1 MIELIDERE
10 VVRMEDLIVGEFYVL
25 DYSEVDPHS
34 RWIMNSSLQ
43 GTVIEYSGQKELVI
57 NGARIVGKM
66 YPYGKVFMLAN
77 PENGLSFDNGPDKIM
92 IKVGDEVIL
101 PYSKTKFIKL

>member
-1 MIELIDERE
+1 MIELIDKRE
-10 VVRMEDLIVGEFYVL
+10 IVRMEDLIVGEFYVL
-25 DYSEVDPHS
+25 DYSEVDPDS
-34 RWIMNSSLQ
+34 KWIMNSSLQ
-43 GTVIEYSGQKELVI
+43 GTVIEYSGHKNLVV
-57 NGARIVGKM
+57 NGVDLGKM

-92 IKVGDEVIL
+92 IKIGDEVIL

>member
-1 MIELIDERE
+1 MIELINERE

-25 DYSEVDPHS
+25 DYSEVDPDS
-34 RWIMNSSLQ
+34 QWIMNSSLQ
-43 GTVIEYSGQKELVI
+43 GTVIEYIGMRTIFLNGPYSGPK
-57 NGARIVGKM
+57 

-77 PENGLSFDNGPDKIM
+77 PENGLAFDNGPDKIM
-92 IKVGDEVIL
+92 ITVGQEIIL